1 MALWKEIARRAAWL
15 GRRTRFERELE
26 EEMQFHME
34 TPAEELEQEGVP
46 RAEALS
52 KARREFGSSLRARE
66 STRSAWQ
73 FHWFEDLCGDLR
85 YAARAFRRNP
95 AFALTAISCLAL
107 GVGANTTMFS
117 VAMELIFSEP
127 SCRDP
132 QSLVQVSV
140 GGNDWAL
147 LDHYRFLRDAQV
159 FDGLSGINIGMV
171 VNWRDGSRS
180 YKLAGTHVTDN
191 FFEVTGIPVAMGRP
205 IERGETG
212 VTVITHGFWR
222 RRLGADPSV
231 LGRRLVLDGKP
242 YTVVGVLPRDHR
254 MLVGFGM
261 TPDLYLTKEVSDVT
275 IYGRL
280 PLGMA
285 RPAALARL
293 RPVLR
298 EMDRVYPNPNRKWE
312 EGARISGVGGLERLE
327 LESGAGMP
335 VAAFLAML
343 VVVTGLVLLIAC
355 ANVSSLLL
363 ARASGRSQELAI
375 RTSLGG
381 SRGRIVRQL
390 LAESLLLA
398 VFGTAAG
405 VALNLLLTRLL
416 SGIRIPTP
424 LPIEA
429 LIQPDWRLLAYSI
442 AITALVTLVAGLAPA
457 LKSTRAGIGGA
468 LKEHERQLGPGRWTL
483 RNALVAGQLA
493 VSIVLLSG
501 GLVFLR
507 SLLHATALNAGFD
520 TAHTVL
526 ASVRPVPESSTAAK
540 FDALT
545 TAGTQRLRAL
555 PEVESV
561 SLAQMTPL
569 NPFRTFFRHSE
580 EFRPDTSAQAIRAQ
594 YNSDEVGPDYFHV
607 MGIPIL
613 RGRAFLDS
621 DRQGAPAVAILNENL
636 ARLLFGRADPVGHSI
651 RLAGNGDVR
660 VVGVAR
666 NSKYVTVGEVNAMAL
681 YRPCAQH
688 AWGSGCASFFIR
700 TRGAPDLTLRQV
712 DATLGDLDPTL
723 AVETRAMRE
732 AFSWALLPSRVGAGV
747 LGAMALLGLAL
758 ASVGLY
764 GVLLYAVSRR
774 IGEIGVRVALGATP
788 AAILRMVAGESAR
801 LVAAGMAIG
810 LGLAVLAVRPLSM
823 FLVPGVRPTDAANF
837 VVVAGALS
845 LVAALATVAPTLR
858 ALRVDPAVALRHE

>member
-1 MALWKEIARRAAWL
+1 MPLWSEIVRRVAWL
-15 GRRTRFERELE
+15 GRRSRFERELE
-26 EEMQFHME
+26 EEMQFHIE
-34 TPAEELEQEGVP
+34 SRVEELEREGLS
-46 RAEALS
+46 RDEALW

-66 STRSAWQ
+66 TSRSAWQ
-73 FHWFEDLCGDLR
+73 FRWFEDLGGDLR

-95 AFALTAISCLAL
+95 AFALTAIGCLAL

-117 VAMELIFSEP
+117 VAMELLFSEP

-132 QSLVQVSV
+132 QSLVRVTV
-140 GGNDWAL
+140 GGNDWAPM
-147 LDHYRFLRDAQV
+147 DHYRFLRDAQV
-159 FDGLSGINIGMV
+159 FDGLAGMNIGMV

-212 VTVITHGFWR
+212 VTIVTYGFWR

-242 YTVVGVLPRDHR
+242 YSVVGVLPRDHR

-261 TPDLYLTKEVSDVT
+261 TPDLYLTKDVSDVT
-275 IYGRL
+275 MYGRL
-280 PLGMA
+280 PLGMG

-298 EMDRVYPNPNRKWE
+298 EMDRVFPDPNRKWE

-327 LESGAGMP
+327 AEGGAGMP

-343 VVVTGLVLLIAC
+343 VMVTGLVLLIAC

-398 VFGTAAG
+398 LCGTAAG
-405 VALNLLLTRLL
+405 VALNLVLTRLL

-429 LIQPDWRLLAYSI
+429 VIQPDWRLLAYSI
-442 AITALVTLVAGLAPA
+442 GIAGLVTLVAGLAPA
-457 LKSTRAGIGGA
+457 LKSTRAGIGTA

-493 VSIVLLSG
+493 VSIMLLSG

-507 SLLHATALNAGFD
+507 SLLNATSFNAGFD
-520 TAHTVL
+520 TAHTI
-526 ASVRPVPESSTAAK
+526 AANVRPVPGSSAAVH

-545 TAGTQRLRAL
+545 SAGIERLRML
-555 PEVESV
+555 PDVESV

-569 NPFRTFFRHSE
+569 NPFRTFFRHSVE
-580 EFRPDTSAQAIRAQ
+580 LRPDTSAQAIRVQ

-636 ARLLFGRADPVGHSI
+636 ARLLFGRADAAGHTI
-651 RLAGNGDVR
+651 RLPDNSDVR

-666 NSKYVTVGEVNAMAL
+666 NSKYVTVGEANAMAL

-688 AWGSGCASFFIR
+688 AWGSGCASFFLR
-700 TRGAPDLTLRQV
+700 ARGAPDLTLRQV
-712 DATLGDLDPTL
+712 DATLSDLDSTV
-723 AVETRAMRE
+723 AVETRAMRDL
-732 AFSWALLPSRVGAGV
+732 FSWALLPSRVGAGV
-747 LGAMALLGLAL
+747 LGATALLGLAL
-758 ASVGLY
+758 ASVGLC

-788 AAILRMVAGESAR
+788 AAVLRMVAGESAR
-801 LVAAGMAIG
+801 LVGAGMAIG
-810 LGLAVLAVRPLSM
+810 LAAAVVAVRPLSM
-823 FLVPGVRPTDAANF
+823 FLVPGVRPTDPANF

-858 ALRVDPAVALRHE
+858 ALRIDPAVALRHE

>member
-1 MALWKEIARRAAWL
+1 MALWSEIARRVAWL
-15 GRRTRFERELE
+15 GRRSRFERELE
-26 EEMQFHME
+26 EEMQFHIE
-34 TPAEELEQEGVP
+34 SRTEELEQEGVS

-52 KARREFGSSLRARE
+52 SAQREFGSSLRARE

-117 VAMELIFSEP
+117 VAMEMLFSEP

-132 QSLVQVSV
+132 QSLVRVTV

-159 FDGLSGINIGMV
+159 FDGLAGMNIGMV

-212 VTVITHGFWR
+212 VTVVTYGFWR
-222 RRLGADPSV
+222 RRLGADPNV

-261 TPDLYLTKEVSDVT
+261 TPDLYLTKDASDVT

-280 PLGMA
+280 PLGMS

-293 RPVLR
+293 KPVLR

-327 LESGAGMP
+327 LEGEAGMP

-416 SGIRIPTP
+416 SGVRIPTP

-442 AITALVTLVAGLAPA
+442 GIAGLVTMVAGLAPA
-457 LKSTRAGIGGA
+457 LKSTRAGIGAA

-526 ASVRPVPESSTAAK
+526 ATIRPVPESSTAAR

-545 TAGTQRLRAL
+545 TAGMQSLRML
-555 PEVESV
+555 PDVESV
-561 SLAQMTPL
+561 ALAQMAPL
-569 NPFRTFFRHSE
+569 NPFRAFFRHSE
-580 EFRPDTSAQAIRAQ
+580 EFRPDTSTQAIRAK
-594 YNSDEVGPDYFHV
+594 YNSDAVGPEYFHV

-636 ARLLFGRADPVGHSI
+636 ARLLFGRADAVGHTI
-651 RLAGNGDVR
+651 RFPDNGEVR

-688 AWGSGCASFFIR
+688 GSGWGCASFFIR
-700 TRGAPDLTLRQV
+700 ARGAPDLTLRQV
-712 DATLGDLDPTL
+712 DATLSDLDSTV
-723 AVETRAMRE
+723 AVETRAMRDV
-732 AFSWALLPSRVGAGV
+732 FSWALLPSRIGAGV

-788 AAILRMVAGESAR
+788 AAVLSMVAGESAR
-801 LVAAGMAIG
+801 LVGAGMAIG
-810 LGLAVLAVRPLSM
+810 LGLAAVAVRPLSM
-823 FLVPGVRPTDAANF
+823 FLVPGVRPTDATNF
-837 VVVAGALS
+837 VVVALALS

-858 ALRVDPAVALRHE
+858 ALRIDPAVALRHE

>member
-1 MALWKEIARRAAWL
+1 MALWSEILRRAAWL
-15 GRRTRFERELE
+15 GRRSRFERELDD
-26 EEMQFHME
+26 EMRFHIE
-34 TPAEELEQEGVP
+34 SRADELEQEGLS
-46 RAEALS
+46 RDEALL

-73 FHWFEDLCGDLR
+73 FRWFEDLGGDLR
-85 YAARAFRRNP
+85 YAAQAFRRNP
-95 AFALTAISCLAL
+95 AFAFTAICCLAL

-117 VAMELIFSEP
+117 VAMELLFSEP

-132 QSLVQVSV
+132 HTLVRVSV

-147 LDHYRFLRDAQV
+147 MDHYRFLRDAQI
-159 FDGLSGINIGMV
+159 FDGLAGINIGMV

-180 YKLAGTHVTDN
+180 YKLAGTHVTNN

-212 VTVITHGFWR
+212 VTVITYGFWR
-222 RRLGADPSV
+222 RRLGADPNV

-261 TPDLYLTKEVSDVT
+261 TPDLYLTKDASDVT

-280 PLGMA
+280 PLGMS
-285 RPAALARL
+285 RPAAFARL
-293 RPVLR
+293 KPVLR
-298 EMDRVYPNPNRKWE
+298 EMDRVFPDPNRKWK
-312 EGARISGVGGLERLE
+312 EGARLSGVGGLERLE
-327 LESGAGMP
+327 LEGGAGMS
-335 VAAFLAML
+335 VAAFLGML
-343 VVVTGLVLLIAC
+343 VLVTGLVLLIAC
-355 ANVSSLLL
+355 ANMSSLLL

-398 VFGTAAG
+398 LCGTAAG
-405 VALNLLLTRLL
+405 VALNLVLTRLI
-416 SGIRIPTP
+416 SGVRIPTP

-442 AITALVTLVAGLAPA
+442 GITVLVTIVAGLAPA
-457 LKSTRAGIGGA
+457 LKSTRAGIGAA

-493 VSIVLLSG
+493 VSIVLLSA
-501 GLVFLR
+501 GLAFLR
-507 SLLHATALNAGFD
+507 SLLHATSFNAGFD

-526 ASVRPVPESSTAAK
+526 ASIRPVPESSTAAK

-545 TAGTQRLRAL
+545 TAGIERLRML
-555 PEVESV
+555 PDVESV

-569 NPFRTFFRHSE
+569 NPFRAFFGRRV
-580 EFRPDTSAQAIRAQ
+580 EFRPDTSAQAIRTQ
-594 YNSDEVGPDYFHV
+594 YNADSVGPDYFHI

-613 RGRAFLDS
+613 RGRAFVDS
-621 DRQGAPAVAILNENL
+621 DRLGAPAVAILNENL
-636 ARLLFGRADPVGHSI
+636 ARLLFGHVDAVGHTI
-651 RLAGNGDVR
+651 RLRDNSDVR

-681 YRPCAQH
+681 YSPCAQH
-688 AWGSGCASFFIR
+688 GSGWGCATFFIR
-700 TRGAPDLTLRQV
+700 ARGAPDLTLRQV
-712 DATLGDLDPTL
+712 DATLSDLDPTL
-723 AVETRAMRE
+723 AVETRAMRDV
-732 AFSWALLPSRVGAGV
+732 FSWALLPSRVGAGV

-788 AAILRMVAGESAR
+788 AAILQMVAGESAR

-810 LGLAVLAVRPLSM
+810 LGVAVVAVRPLSM
-823 FLVPGVRPTDAANF
+823 FLVPGVRSTDPANF
-837 VVVAGALS
+837 LVVACALS